1 MTTNNNFTNEEV
13 VKRKNRNVGGAS
25 GGIYGLAFIGAAI
38 YFISHATSFLDGSTW
53 FYKSAFLARRTY
65 LQNIGIFKNVSIRI

>member
-38 YFISHATSFLDGSTW
+38 YFISHATTFWMGVLGFIKALFWPAVLIYKILEFL
-53 FYKSAFLARRTY
+53 KM
-65 LQNIGIFKNVSIRI
+65 